1 MSTVNTLLS
10 AYSLF
15 LVAFIYMS
23 SSDSS
28 FHTLPS
34 DAKPNGVTSC
44 RFATFNVAM
53 SADNAGDMFE
63 ALKSADDPRISAR
76 FNNLAA
82 IIQRVRPDVLLL
94 CEFDHL
100 GDGGDDGMLAHF
112 LEHFLGKSQQGESP
126 IHYPYRYLPPT
137 NTGLAIQQGTDVSKV
152 PQKAHGFG
160 RHHGQYGFVVLSRYP
175 IDADNI
181 RCWQSMR
188 WADMPNH
195 RMPKNFFDKETESAL
210 RLSSKNH
217 VVVPI
222 NVGEKTI
229 HLIACHPTPPV
240 FDGKERRNLRRNAD
254 ELRLI
259 SDIIENA
266 AYLVDDAGQSGGL
279 GANDTFVV
287 MGDLNADP
295 TNGDGDKKVIQG
307 LLTHPRIKPSSMQTA
322 LPENNHLPRHIP
334 TSDGAIESLSG
345 TRTKHKSRATHAR
358 GLRLDYVLPSNDLNV
373 VDGGVFWPR
382 SSSEAYDFIADESG
396 RVVSSVSSDHQ
407 LVWLDLAINRGETR

>member
-1 MSTVNTLLS
+1 MSAVNTLLS

-15 LVAFIYMS
+15 LVAFTYMS
-23 SSDSS
+23 SSFSS
-28 FHTLPS
+28 SLVLSS
-34 DAKPNGVTSC
+34 DTENKGANAY

-53 SADNAGDMFE
+53 SADNAGGMLE
-63 ALKSADDPRISAR
+63 ALKDTSDARTSAR
-76 FNNLAA
+76 CKNLAA
-82 IIQRVRPDVLLL
+82 IIQHVRPDVLLL

-100 GDGGDDGMLAHF
+100 GGGGDDGMLAYF

-126 IHYPYRYLPPT
+126 IHYPHCYLPPT
-137 NTGLAIQQGTDVSKV
+137 NTGLAIQQGTDVSKA

-175 IDADNI
+175 IDTDNI
-181 RCWQSMR
+181 RSWQSLR

-195 RMPKNFFDKETESAL
+195 RMPKHFFDKDTESAL

-222 NVGEKTI
+222 HLEGKII
-229 HLIACHPTPPV
+229 HVVACHPTPPV

-254 ELRLI
+254 ELRFV

-266 AYLVDDAGQSGGL
+266 AYLVDDAGQTGGL
-279 GANDTFVV
+279 GEEDTFVV

-307 LLTHPRIKPSSMQTA
+307 LLTHPSIKPLITQTA
-322 LPENNHLPRHIP
+322 SPENNHLPRHIP
-334 TSDGAIESLSG
+334 TSDGAIESLAGSN
-345 TRTKHKSRATHAR
+345 TKHKSRATHAR
-358 GLRLDYVLPSNDLNV
+358 GLRLDYVLPSNDLV
-373 VDGGVFWPR
+373 AVDGGVFWP
-382 SSSEAYDFIADESG
+382 SSSSDTYRFISDNSG
-396 RVVSSVSSDHQ
+396 RVVSSASSDHR
-407 LVWLDLAINRGETR
+407 LVWLDLALNHGETR

>member
-34 DAKPNGVTSC
+34 DAKPNGATSC

-100 GDGGDDGMLAHF
+100 GEGGDDGMLAYF

-181 RCWQSMR
+181 RCWQSLR

-266 AYLVDDAGQSGGL
+266 AYLVDDAGQFGGL

-307 LLTHPRIKPSSMQTA
+307 LLIHPKLSLHPCRPRYLKTIIYRDTFQPVTERLSRFPVREPNTNQEQHTQEDYDSIMCCHRTILTWLTVGCSGHAHHPRHMISLLTKVGESFPLY
-322 LPENNHLPRHIP
+322 LPII
-334 TSDGAIESLSG
+334 G
-345 TRTKHKSRATHAR
+345 
-358 GLRLDYVLPSNDLNV
+358 
-373 VDGGVFWPR
+373 
-382 SSSEAYDFIADESG
+382 
-396 RVVSSVSSDHQ
+396 
-407 LVWLDLAINRGETR
+407 